1 MCGSSDYSGMSCIS
15 AAPAKIPNSSVRV
28 FDTTL
33 RDGAQTPGVNFSVED
48 KVEIAERLQAF
59 GLGTIEAGFPA
70 SSPGDFE
77 AVSAVA
83 RAVRDVEVAALA
95 RCCKEDIDAAARA
108 LEPAAAPVVHVVL
121 GTSDIH
127 LNTKLRMS
135 RTEAIR
141 AVRDCVTYARSFVD
155 RVEFSLE
162 DATRT
167 ERPFLHQ
174 VVAVAV
180 EAGASRINIADTV
193 GGALPEEF
201 GRMIRD
207 VVRNVAAE
215 IVVSAHCHNDMG
227 LATANTVAAVMNGA
241 RQIEVTVNG
250 IGERAGN
257 ASVEEVAVVLAMKSI
272 ANTGI
277 DLSQI
282 AALSRHV
289 SEVSGVPVQPNK
301 AIVGANAFAH
311 SSGIHQDGIL
321 KDPRNYEFVAPETV
335 GAEGHDIVLTARS
348 GRAAVAHRAA
358 ILGHTLSRDRV
369 ERVYRAFIE
378 VADSTPGAVSDQE
391 LEALVKSTIE
401 EAEAEQKTTALS
413 GA

>member
-1 MCGSSDYSGMSCIS
+1 MCGSSDYSGMSYIS
-15 AAPAKIPNSSVRV
+15 AAHAKIPNTSVRV

-48 KVEIAERLQAF
+48 KVQIAQRLQAF
-59 GLGTIEAGFPA
+59 GVCTIEAGFPV

-83 RAVRDVEVAALA
+83 RAVQDIEVAALA
-95 RCCKEDIDAAARA
+95 RCCKDDIDAAART
-108 LEPAAAPVVHVVL
+108 LKPAAAPVIHVVL

-127 LNTKLRMS
+127 LNTKLKMS
-135 RTEAIR
+135 RPEAIR
-141 AVRDCVTYARSFVD
+141 AVRDCVSYARSFVD

-180 EAGASRINIADTV
+180 DAGASRINIADTV
-193 GGALPEEF
+193 GGALPGEF
-201 GRMIRD
+201 GPMIRD
-207 VVRNVAAE
+207 VVRNVAPE

-227 LATANTVAAVMNGA
+227 LATANTVAAVMHGA

-257 ASVEEVAVVLAMKSI
+257 ASVEEVALVLAMKGI
-272 ANTGI
+272 ASTGL

-282 AALSRHV
+282 AELSRYV
-289 SEVSGVPVQPNK
+289 SEVAGVPVQPNK
-301 AIVGANAFAH
+301 AVVGANAFAH

-335 GAEGHDIVLTARS
+335 GTEGHDIVLTARS
-348 GRAAVAHRAA
+348 GRAAVAYRAA
-358 ILGHTLSRDRV
+358 ILGHTLSRDQID
-369 ERVYRAFIE
+369 RVYRAFISA
-378 VADSTPGAVSDQE
+378 ADRSTGAISDKE
-391 LEALVKSTIE
+391 LAAIVTSTLEGPEPVE
-401 EAEAEQKTTALS
+401 ETSTLA